1 MLIHECKPEFQ
12 FKKSSKNVKF
22 GQCLYLNN
30 IIHQIYCFNTLT
42 NVLKRAT
49 LIRDV
54 NKTYDRD
61 SLRYKSTNLH

>member
-1 MLIHECKPEFQ
+1 MAL
-12 FKKSSKNVKF
+12 FKLVVWA
-22 GQCLYLNN
+22 
-30 IIHQIYCFNTLT
+30 IIFLTTLT

-54 NKTYDRD
+54 NTTYDRD